1 MSYFREKRHIKGSY
15 LRTLKKLQKG
25 KKNFLVREGTDC
37 CEVII
42 DKVCY
47 VYSTSSRFPINKLFL
62 FKMVKRDALQ
72 FLEAH
77 EGVFAPDEYPTAH
90 YNEDFEDDKGTI
102 VGFDINHAYWRI
114 AYNLGIISEKT
125 YRRGLGSDCKA
136 VRLAALSTLGRK
148 KAFKKYEKGEAL
160 KEFVITQEQQENLQL
175 LYTIIRFSCFEMM
188 FEASKILGNDFDAWK
203 TDCIYFRDTEK
214 NRKAM
219 DEFFTMK
226 GCTYKILEFDTPEI

>member
-15 LRTLKKLQKG
+15 LRSLKKLQKG

-47 VYSTSSRFPINKLFL
+47 VYSTSSRFPINKVFL
-62 FKMVKRDALQ
+62 FKMVKRDAIQ

-77 EGVFAPDEYPTAH
+77 EGVFSPDEYPTAH
-90 YNEDFEDDKGTI
+90 YNEDFEDDKG
-102 VGFDINHAYWRI
+102 R
-114 AYNLGIISEKT
+114 IISEKT

-214 NRKAM
+214 NRKVM